1 MWRYAVAQLQML
13 GVYLEYAT
21 SSTSTSTYTS
31 TAPLH
36 KMPVCC
42 GSYFSSEENLLKH
55 LSSASHFTG
64 TSCPRCRMRFQ
75 TRRLLAGHLLDFLHL
90 PPRPLSQFTCN
101 RCSRPCVDQNHF
113 IYDQGLEHF
122 RCDLCYSDP
131 ASEEN
136 SAPPLQPREA
146 QHALTHQSERLSARC
161 DPCDR
166 QFNSHHALAQHRSA
180 VHARNPI
187 PGPAARAREIPDAPR
202 YTCKSCRRT
211 FVNQYALD
219 QHSVSN
225 AHPENMV
232 SRRPRYRCSECGA
245 LFGTRDLLILHAA
258 EHVHQRLRREGW

>member
-1 MWRYAVAQLQML
+1 M
-13 GVYLEYAT
+13 T
-21 SSTSTSTYTS
+21 I
-31 TAPLH
+31 
-36 KMPVCC
+36 CC

-75 TRRLLAGHLLDFLHL
+75 TRRLLAGHLLDFIHL

-101 RCSRPCVDQNHF
+101 RCSRPCVDQKHF
-113 IYDQGLEHF
+113 VYDQGLQHF

-136 SAPPLQPREA
+136 SAPARQAPQSLAPPLQPREV
-146 QHALTHQSERLSARC
+146 QHAISHQSERRSPRPFRC
-161 DPCDR
+161 DPCNR

-180 VHARNPI
+180 IHARNPI
-187 PGPAARAREIPDAPR
+187 PGPVARATEIPDAPR
-202 YTCKSCRRT
+202 YTCKACRRT

-225 AHPENMV
+225 AHPENIV
-232 SRRPRYRCSECGA
+232 SQRPRYMCSECGA
-245 LFGTRDLLILHAA
+245 LFRTRDLLILHAA
-258 EHVHQRLRREGW
+258 EHVHQRQRRRR